1 MQTTDKFEIVPVAEI
16 TPDARNARKHSD
28 EQIKE
33 LCRSLREF
41 GFVNPLLI
49 DKDKK
54 VIAGRGRLMAAIAEG
69 MTAVRVCTSS
79 TLRKRREGRTC
90 SRTTVLLNMPRGT
103 SHC

>member
-1 MQTTDKFEIVPVAEI
+1 MQITDRFEIVPVAEI

-33 LCRSLREF
+33 LRRSLWEF

-49 DKDKK
+49 DKDRK
-54 VIAGRGRLMAAIAEG
+54 VIAGRGRLMAAIAED

-79 TLRKRREGRTC
+79 TLRKRREERTC
-90 SRTTVLLNMPRGT
+90 SRTTVWPSTLRGT